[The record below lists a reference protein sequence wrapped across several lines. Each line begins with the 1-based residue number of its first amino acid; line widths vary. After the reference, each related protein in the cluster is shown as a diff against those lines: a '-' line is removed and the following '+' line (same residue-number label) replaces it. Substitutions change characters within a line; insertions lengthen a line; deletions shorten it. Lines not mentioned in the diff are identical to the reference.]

1 MMMTSRMDSR
11 ISRDLKTTIPMQ
23 MMLIK
28 LS

>member
-1 MMMTSRMDSR
+1 MMMTPRMDSQ
-11 ISRDLKTTIPMQ
+11 ISSDLKTTIPMQ